1 MHFLEAYEFSD
12 NKDEPLGAELWPRDV
27 MTEGN
32 AVKETCFQVS

>member
-12 NKDEPLGAELWPRDV
+12 NKDELLGAELWPHDV

-32 AVKETCFQVS
+32 AVKTDLFSS